1 MFCKCNFVN
10 WLVAFA
16 RDKGK
21 LTNLQIDCASKEI
34 DAVAEESYDW
44 RIEGREKITNSHCKM
59 VLEKTIKRKGNT
71 IFVTIVV
78 CQFYKWF
85 YLSTS
90 ILLPLF

>member
-44 RIEGREKITNSHCKM
+44 RIEGREKLTNSH
-59 VLEKTIKRKGNT
+59 
-71 IFVTIVV
+71 
-78 CQFYKWF
+78 
-85 YLSTS
+85 
-90 ILLPLF
+90 

>member
-1 MFCKCNFVN
+1 VFCKCNFVN

-21 LTNLQIDCASKEI
+21 LTNLQTDCASKEI

-71 IFVTIVV
+71 NIPLVIYFGRPL
-78 CQFYKWF
+78 
-85 YLSTS
+85 YLS
-90 ILLPLF
+90 LNL